1 MTEARRLRR
10 FGIWRSANLVT
21 PELAAGI
28 ERLGFGTLWL
38 GSSPSGDLAQA
49 EELLDATTT
58 LILATSIVNMW
69 QDQPQDVAGSFA
81 RVQRRHP
88 GRFLLGIGAG
98 HREATQ
104 QYARPYE
111 TLARYV
117 DVLQA
122 GGVPRDSL
130 VLAALGPKVLGLAR
144 DRAAG
149 AIPYL
154 VPPGHTRR
162 ARAVLGPGP
171 LRAPEHKV
179 VLDTDPTRP
188 ARSAGPRCT
197 RISAWSTTPAT
208 CAGWAGPAMTSAGA
222 AATRWPT
229 RWPPMAARPGLPR
242 SSPATS
248 TREPTTSASIS
259 SPRRA
264 PTRCPGTARWLRRW
278 DCRDQH
284 GADTRCRRAVRQHR
298 KTRSAEVRS
307 APGQRPDVSHGRQS
321 QPPAMSLRWDS
332 RPAKRP

>member
-10 FGIWRSANLVT
+10 FGIWRSASLVT

-38 GSSPSGDLAQA
+38 GSSPAGDLIQA

-58 LILATSIVNMW
+58 LTLATSIVNMW
-69 QDQPQDVAGSFA
+69 QDQPEDVAGSFA

-88 GRFLLGIGAG
+88 GRFLLGVGAG

-111 TLARYV
+111 TLVRYV

-122 GGVPRDSL
+122 GGVPRDNL

-154 VPPGHTRR
+154 VPPEHTRQ

-171 LRAPEHKV
+171 LLAPEQKV
-179 VLDTDPTRP
+179 VLDTDPDRARALGRTTVHPHLSMVNYTSNLRRLGWTDDDLSGSGSDALIDALVAHGSPAEIAAQLTRHLD
-188 ARSAGPRCT
+188 
-197 RISAWSTTPAT
+197 
-208 CAGWAGPAMTSAGA
+208 AGA
-222 AATRWPT
+222 DHVCLHLIT
-229 RWPPMAARPGLPR
+229 
-242 SSPATS
+242 
-248 TREPTTSASIS
+248 E
-259 SPRRA
+259 
-264 PTRCPGTARWLRRW
+264 PGTDPLP
-278 DCRDQH
+278 
-284 GADTRCRRAVRQHR
+284 GYRAL
-298 KTRSAEVRS
+298 
-307 APGQRPDVSHGRQS
+307 APALGLS
-321 QPPAMSLRWDS
+321 
-332 RPAKRP
+332 

>member
-1 MTEARRLRR
+1 MTEARRLGR

-38 GSSPSGDLAQA
+38 GSSPAGDLIQA

-58 LILATSIVNMW
+58 LTLATSIVNMW
-69 QDQPQDVAGSFA
+69 QDQPEDVAASFA
-81 RVQRRHP
+81 RVQRRYP
-88 GRFLLGIGAG
+88 DRFLLGVGAG

-122 GGVPRDSL
+122 GGVSRDSV

-154 VPPGHTRR
+154 VPPGHTRQ

-171 LRAPEHKV
+171 LLAPEHKV
-179 VLDTDPTRP
+179 VLDTDPDRARALGRTVVYPHLSMVNYTSNLRRLGWTDDDLSGSGSDALIDALVAQGSPAEIAAQLTRHLD
-188 ARSAGPRCT
+188 
-197 RISAWSTTPAT
+197 
-208 CAGWAGPAMTSAGA
+208 AGA
-222 AATRWPT
+222 DHVCLHLLTEEDTDPLPGYRALAP
-229 RWPPMAARPGLPR
+229 ALGLP
-242 SSPATS
+242 
-248 TREPTTSASIS
+248 
-259 SPRRA
+259 
-264 PTRCPGTARWLRRW
+264 
-278 DCRDQH
+278 
-284 GADTRCRRAVRQHR
+284 
-298 KTRSAEVRS
+298 
-307 APGQRPDVSHGRQS
+307 
-321 QPPAMSLRWDS
+321 
-332 RPAKRP
+332 